1 MSQPHKEVISK
12 QCGKAKAHT
21 DIMKSFSVIHDI
33 CVFFSVPAVRA
44 KKKECSESLTNTRAP
59 VTESLL
65 LYKNKPFSTKKCKNE
80 HFFKKI
86 YSVFELKCDI
96 IVYG

>member
-1 MSQPHKEVISK
+1 MPQPHKEVISK

-65 LYKNKPFSTKKCKNE
+65 LYKNKPFSTKNAKMNTFSKNLLR
-80 HFFKKI
+80 FLAKM
-86 YSVFELKCDI
+86 
-96 IVYG
+96 